1 MSLKI
6 AVMGAGGIG
15 GYYGGRLAASGADV
29 TFIARGAHLAA
40 MRKDGLRII
49 SPLGDVHIPSVN
61 ATDDPGAIGPVD
73 IVMFCVKLYDVD
85 EASELCKP
93 LIGPDTAVISF
104 LNGID
109 SEARMQAILGDG
121 AVVGGVAQIPSN
133 ISEPGVIEHK
143 AQFAVLEFGELD
155 GRDSPRLTRFHDACT
170 EAGIQSYLVHNIEA
184 AIWLKFAILVPFAT
198 ACCLTRLPGR
208 ILIEEP
214 AVQDLAFTAIREI
227 IALAEAKGVPLPPDA
242 LQSRMDMLNN
252 FANARPS
259 MLVDLDAGKRIELE
273 GLQGAVVRMAAELG
287 VPTPVHQVA
296 YAALE
301 PYLNGPPGE

>member
-6 AVMGAGGIG
+6 VVMGAGGIG

-29 TFIARGAHLAA
+29 TFVARGAHLAA

-49 SPLGDVHIPSVN
+49 SPLGDVHIPSVK
-61 ATDDPGAIGPVD
+61 ATDDPAAIGPVD

-93 LIGPDTAVISF
+93 LIGPNTAVISF

-121 AVVGGVAQIPSN
+121 AVVGGVAQIPCN
-133 ISEPGVIEHK
+133 IREPGVIEHK

-155 GRDSPRLTRFHDACT
+155 GHDSTRLKSFHDACT
-170 EAGIQSYLVHNIEA
+170 EAGIQSYLVNNIET

-198 ACCLTRLPGR
+198 ACCLTRLPGK

-214 AVQDLAFTAIREI
+214 AVQELAFAAMREI
-227 IALAEAKGVPLPPDA
+227 IALAGARGVSLPPDA
-242 LQSRMDMLNN
+242 LQTRMDMLNN
-252 FANARPS
+252 FADAKPS

-287 VPTPVHQVA
+287 VSTPVHQVA
-296 YAALE
+296 YAALK
-301 PYLNGPPGE
+301 PYLNGPPGK

>member
-49 SPLGDVHIPSVN
+49 SPLGDVHIPFVK
-61 ATDDPGAIGPVD
+61 ATDDPGTIGPVD

-85 EASELCKP
+85 EASELCRP

-109 SEARMQAILGDG
+109 SEARMQAILGG
-121 AVVGGVAQIPSN
+121 NAIVGGVAQIPSN

-143 AQFAVLEFGELD
+143 AQFAVLEFGEMD
-155 GRDSPRLTRFHDACT
+155 GRDSLRLKRFDDACT
-170 EAGIQSYLVHNIEA
+170 EAGIQSYLVANIET

-214 AVQDLAFTAIREI
+214 AVQQLAFAAMREI
-227 IALAEAKGVPLPPDA
+227 ISLAEAKGVALPPDA
-242 LQSRMDMLNN
+242 LQTRMDMLNN
-252 FANARPS
+252 FADAKPS
-259 MLVDLDAGKRIELE
+259 MLVDLEAGKRIELE

-287 VPTPVHQVA
+287 VSTPVHQVA
-296 YAALE
+296 YAALK
-301 PYLNGPPGE
+301 PYLNGPPGN